1 MNNELIEIWNNL
13 SQEDRKAIYLE
24 TGEREGL
31 PASAIEKD

>member
-1 MNNELIEIWNNL
+1 MNEDLIKIWNAIK
-13 SQEDRKAIYLE
+13 SEDRKAIYLE